1 MEEKSEIPLASSD
14 DLKNDL
20 SKMTKERDQ
29 ALEQVRRYESELIR
43 VRGLADDLAL
53 ALAKSVLTV
62 PKS

>member
-14 DLKNDL
+14 DLKKDL